1 MLRKIFGIIFSAF
14 VLLSQTPLNPAF
26 AGAASFTPSDT
37 NPNYGTI
44 SGDAS
49 IKAIGSLH
57 LSEGKVIMQQN
68 QITVLSDAAD
78 SMGDAELQGAI
89 IDAHTE
95 KDGNVHGVAIFTRGY
110 SLPALD
116 DARAVESIK
125 GTDGIQRAGIIVD
138 ATPKM
143 LHIKTGLTV
152 QAIPT
157 RYIVSISSPRA
168 FAFSLPISPAT
179 KTQLPSNEVTLVSF
193 SPTYIPNPNSAPLL
207 TAEKSLHGQITKRH
221 PGKQTFNAAAIT
233 AGTAACFAL
242 PLGIAVACPSPRHF
256 QNNGN

>member
-1 MLRKIFGIIFSAF
+1 MLRRIFGILFSSS
-14 VLLSQTPLNPAF
+14 VLLSPNLLTPAF
-26 AGAASFTPSDT
+26 AGVASFTPSDT
-37 NPNYGTI
+37 NPNSGTI

-49 IKAIGSLH
+49 IKAVGALH

-68 QITVLSDAAD
+68 QITVLSDAED
-78 SMGDAELQGAI
+78 SMADAELQGSI

-95 KDGNVHGVAIFTRGY
+95 KDGNVHGIVIFTRGY
-110 SLPALD
+110 SLPALE

-125 GTDGIQRAGIIVD
+125 GTDGNQRAGIIVD

-143 LHIKTGLTV
+143 LRIKTGLKV

-157 RYIVSISSPRA
+157 KYITSITSPRA
-168 FAFSLPISPAT
+168 FAFSIPVAT
-179 KTQLPSNEVTLVSF
+179 NNSQLPSNAITLVSF

-207 TAEKSLHGQITKRH
+207 TAEKSLHGQITQRH
-221 PGKQTFNAAAIT
+221 PGKRTFNAAAVT
-233 AGTAACFAL
+233 AGAAACFAL
-242 PLGIAVACPSPRHF
+242 PLGVAVACPSPRHF